1 MVEPRPHHILP
12 VDNLSIQYS
21 VSNGL
26 FCLMLE
32 TVITRAEIGQS
43 WAAISNDI
51 NIAKAQDLAIQ
62 NGQIRN

>member
-1 MVEPRPHHILP
+1 MVEPRPHHLLP
-12 VDNLSIQYS
+12 VDNLSSQYS
-21 VSNGL
+21 ISNGL

-32 TVITRAEIGQS
+32 TAITRAEIGRS

-51 NIAKAQDLAIQ
+51 DIEESHDLARH